1 MKKLRVFLASIG
13 FRKALH
19 PLITPPLGI
28 MYLAGY
34 LRSMRDAEFCLVNQR
49 ETNTPN
55 DQLVKQIVDFG
66 ADIVGLSVMTPNAYL
81 VPDITRRIKRA
92 RPDALVLLGGPHISA
107 FRGESLHGNE
117 ADVAIPGEGEL
128 AFEKVISAHIDDQG
142 LDDVPGVSWRDEDAQ
157 IVTNPG
163 MLPYVEDLDSL
174 PFPAYDLIDLKP
186 YWKIQ
191 SMPPV
196 PRRKYV
202 SLFTSRGCPYR
213 CNYCHRIFGDELRK
227 HSAERITDEI
237 EHYQKQFG
245 VRDIEFLDDIFN
257 LDHKRLSDFLDLLH
271 ERDLKIEIAFP
282 NGVRTDILREEEIE
296 GLVDAGLYF
305 CSFALESGS
314 PRIQRLMGKNLNIS
328 KYLENVEIAVSKGVF
343 SNGFVMFGFPSE
355 TEEDMQQTVDV
366 ACASRLHTASFFTVT
381 PFPSTEIYSIAA
393 QQQPEIVSRIDYEDM
408 EYCLVSVNI
417 SDVPD
422 SRLYH
427 YQRKANRRFFMNP
440 NRLFRILRD
449 FPKPHLLPLYIPEYV
464 KRASKGV
471 FDRAASGNK
480 SMLM

>member
-1 MKKLRVFLASIG
+1 MKQLRVFLANIG
-13 FRKALH
+13 FRQALH

-28 MYLAGY
+28 MYLAAY
-34 LRSMRDAEFCLVNQR
+34 LRSRFDAELCLVNQR
-49 ETNTPN
+49 EKNTPN
-55 DQLVKQIVDFG
+55 GQLVAQIVDFE

-81 VPDITRRIKRA
+81 LPEITRQISRA
-92 RPDALVLLGGPHISA
+92 KPDTLVLLGGPHISA
-107 FRGESLHGNE
+107 FRGESLNGNE

-128 AFEKVISAHIDDQG
+128 AVERVIAAHIDG
-142 LDDVPGVSWRDEDAQ
+142 GRLDDVPGISWRQEDAQ
-157 IVTNPG
+157 VITNPG
-163 MLPYVEDLDSL
+163 MLPYIEDLDSL

-186 YWKIQ
+186 YWRIQ
-191 SMPPV
+191 SMPPI
-196 PRRKYV
+196 PRRQYV
-202 SLFTSRGCPYR
+202 SLFSSRGCPYR
-213 CNYCHRIFGDELRK
+213 CNYCHRIFGDGFRK
-227 HSAERITDEI
+227 HSAERIVDEI
-237 EHYQKQFG
+237 EEYQKQFG

-257 LDHKRLSDFLDLLH
+257 LDHKRLSEFLELLH
-271 ERDLKIEIAFP
+271 KRDLKIEIAFP

-314 PRIQRLMGKNLNIS
+314 PRIQKMMGKNLNIS
-328 KYLENVEIAVSKGVF
+328 KYLENVELAASKGVF

-366 ACASRLHTASFFTVT
+366 ACQSRLHTASFFTVT
-381 PFPSTEIYSIAA
+381 PFPSTEIYRIAA
-393 QQQPEIVSRIDYEDM
+393 QERPEIIRQIDYEGM

-449 FPKPHLLPLYIPEYV
+449 FPKPHLLPLYLPEYV
-464 KRASKGV
+464 KRAGKGV
-471 FDRAASGNK
+471 FDNARSGT
-480 SMLM
+480 